1 LGECGDL
8 KLESKE
14 VDEQIKELDVKI
26 TELVQKIEA
35 KRERRCFILW
45 ANITQPFVDKV
56 YDELRT
62 KYTNI
67 DGKLDVIIDSAGGD
81 INAAYNIASLFQK
94 YGNSELTFFIPRW
107 AKSAAT
113 LIACS
118 GETILMT
125 PVGEL
130 GPLDPQI
137 TQINPAEERIEKFSP
152 VHISTTFEMIR
163 NEFASGNKDFAEGL
177 LKRLQFPLTLG
188 SFAKAIEISEQYLTK
203 VLKERMGKTG
213 KLVQEPSKIAR
224 CLSREYTDH
233 GFCINLNEARS
244 IGLNADE
251 LDGELL
257 DLVWDIYTNY
267 KLREKLKRDKRSESL
282 GKLISSLPPE
292 VLDKLR
298 KTAELPESTGVINDE
313 D

>member
-1 LGECGDL
+1 M
-8 KLESKE
+8 
-14 VDEQIKELDVKI
+14 KI

>member
-1 LGECGDL
+1 
-8 KLESKE
+8 
-14 VDEQIKELDVKI
+14 
-26 TELVQKIEA
+26 
-35 KRERRCFILW
+35 
-45 ANITQPFVDKV
+45 
-56 YDELRT
+56 
-62 KYTNI
+62 
-67 DGKLDVIIDSAGGD
+67 
-81 INAAYNIASLFQK
+81 
-94 YGNSELTFFIPRW
+94 
-107 AKSAAT
+107 
-113 LIACS
+113 
-118 GETILMT
+118 M
-125 PVGEL
+125 
-130 GPLDPQI
+130 
-137 TQINPAEERIEKFSP
+137 
-152 VHISTTFEMIR
+152 
-163 NEFASGNKDFAEGL
+163 
-177 LKRLQFPLTLG
+177 TLG

-267 KLREKLKRDKRSESL
+267 KLRERLKRDKRSESL

>member
-1 LGECGDL
+1 
-8 KLESKE
+8 
-14 VDEQIKELDVKI
+14 
-26 TELVQKIEA
+26 
-35 KRERRCFILW
+35 
-45 ANITQPFVDKV
+45 
-56 YDELRT
+56 
-62 KYTNI
+62 
-67 DGKLDVIIDSAGGD
+67 
-81 INAAYNIASLFQK
+81 
-94 YGNSELTFFIPRW
+94 
-107 AKSAAT
+107 
-113 LIACS
+113 
-118 GETILMT
+118 M
-125 PVGEL
+125 
-130 GPLDPQI
+130 
-137 TQINPAEERIEKFSP
+137 
-152 VHISTTFEMIR
+152 
-163 NEFASGNKDFAEGL
+163 
-177 LKRLQFPLTLG
+177 
-188 SFAKAIEISEQYLTK
+188 
-203 VLKERMGKTG
+203 
-213 KLVQEPSKIAR
+213 VQEPSKIAR